1 MPKLVL
7 KKEPNLTSKHD
18 AFVYQSQAVEALKDK
33 VYGAVFHE
41 QGLGKTKIA
50 IDIMLYWLE
59 HKLIDTI
66 LLVTKKSLINNWE
79 RELASHTYIK
89 PKLLTQNGAANFHAF
104 NSPSRV
110 ILTHYEVLRSEKS
123 RFLLFLKAR
132 DVAIILDESAK
143 IKNPDSEITKVLF
156 QLSGLFKKRFI
167 MTGTPVANRPFDI
180 WAQIKF
186 LDSGVSLGD
195 DFNTFKKNTDLSND
209 LCTDKLRQKDFENTI
224 EDIYRKISSFA
235 VRQTKSG
242 GVIILPDKIVK
253 RIYTD
258 WETHQYDL
266 YRQVRDEMRVVVL
279 REGIP
284 TEDKSQDLLKRIL
297 RLVQIAS
304 NPGLVDSGYH
314 AEPGKLE
321 FLRDIVHNVCSHGEK
336 CIIWSAFTE
345 NVDWLARELA
355 SYGTCRVHGKLSID
369 RRNGALQSFMHDEDR
384 RVLVAT
390 PSSAKEGL
398 TLTVANHVIFYD
410 RTFSLDDYLQAQD
423 RIHRISQSRTCY
435 VHNLIMPESIDEWI
449 DILLQSKHLAAQLAQ
464 GDISLEYYRTSMTYE
479 FGTIIKEILGIGN
492 SVQ

>member
-1 MPKLVL
+1 
-7 KKEPNLTSKHD
+7 
-18 AFVYQSQAVEALKDK
+18 
-33 VYGAVFHE
+33 
-41 QGLGKTKIA
+41 
-50 IDIMLYWLE
+50 MLYWLE
-59 HKLIDTI
+59 RKLVDTV

-89 PKLLTQNGAANFHAF
+89 PKLLTQNSRANFHAF

-110 ILTHYEVLRSEKS
+110 MLTHYEVLRSEQN

-132 DVAIILDESAK
+132 DVGVILDESAK
-143 IKNPDSEITKVLF
+143 IKNPTSEITKALF
-156 QLSGLFKKRFI
+156 QLSSLFKRRFI

-180 WAQIKF
+180 WAQIWF
-186 LDSGVSLGD
+186 LDSGVSLGND
-195 DFNTFKKNTDLSND
+195 YNNFKKNTDLSND
-209 LCTDKLRQKDFENTI
+209 LCTDKLKQSDFENAI

-235 VRQTKSG
+235 VRETKSG
-242 GVIILPDKIVK
+242 GVIVLPDKIVE

-258 WETHQYDL
+258 WEKLQYEL
-266 YRQVRDEMRVVVL
+266 YRQVRDEMRIVVL
-279 REGIP
+279 KEGIP
-284 TEDKSQDLLKRIL
+284 TEDKSQELLKRIL

-304 NPGLVDSGYH
+304 NPRLVDSGYH
-314 AEPGKLE
+314 SEPGKLE
-321 FLRDIVHNVCSHGEK
+321 FLRDIVHQVCSDGQK
-336 CIIWSAFTE
+336 CIVWSAFTE
-345 NVDWLARELA
+345 NVDWLAKELA
-355 SYGTCRVHGKLSID
+355 NYGTCRVHGKLSID
-369 RRNGALQSFMHDEDR
+369 RRNAALDSFLHDEDR

-464 GDISLEYYRTSMTYE
+464 GDISLDYYRTKMTYE
-479 FGTIIKEILGIGN
+479 FGTIIKGILGIEDA
-492 SVQ
+492 VQ